1 MYNADL
7 ETYLKLKE
15 SEMKQM
21 TLEDVAHNYKLEGI
35 SIGEK
40 RGEKRG
46 IMTGKLKIAVNLLS
60 KGVIMPI
67 VVEATGLKEAQ
78 ILENQSNCAKN

>member
-21 TLEDVAHNYKLEGI
+21 ILEDVARNYKLEGI

-46 IMTGKLKIAVNLLS
+46 IMRSMEGR
-60 KGVIMPI
+60 
-67 VVEATGLKEAQ
+67 
-78 ILENQSNCAKN
+78 